1 MLLPVYGKALVAWI
15 TVACSM
21 GFLLFGIADDM
32 IVLIPGYD
40 QGVMS
45 GIIGANNQ
53 VSWRNVNWLIG
64 SSGTTLVIPIPISK
78 APSSQSMSSYISR
91 RALIDF
97 RIGCFFG
104 AMFIF
109 VFGEHLGRR
118 WAIILGGSVMIVGT
132 IIQASA
138 FHVSQIIIGRIVT
151 GLGNG
156 ANTATVPIWQS
167 ETCMPKERGK
177 LVCIECVIL
186 ILGVVIS
193 YWMDYGFSH
202 VNGPAQ
208 WYEPPTNPIDYEAL
222 PRRIPSLLRNCA
234 HCARSRLAGIPTM
247 ARP

>member
-1 MLLPVYGKALVAWI
+1 
-15 TVACSM
+15 
-21 GFLLFGIADDM
+21 
-32 IVLIPGYD
+32 
-40 QGVMS
+40 
-45 GIIGANNQ
+45 
-53 VSWRNVNWLIG
+53 
-64 SSGTTLVIPIPISK
+64 
-78 APSSQSMSSYISR
+78 MSSYNSLRIS
-91 RALIDF
+91 IDP

-118 WAIILGGSVMIVGT
+118 WSIILGGSVMIIGT

-186 ILGVVIS
+186 IFGVVIS
-193 YWMDYGFSH
+193 YWMDYGFSY
-202 VNGPAQ
+202 VDGPAQ
-208 WYEPPTNPIDYEAL
+208 WYGLRTNEIDY
-222 PRRIPSLLRNCA
+222 
-234 HCARSRLAGIPTM
+234 
-247 ARP
+247 